1 MPYKLV
7 KLCIVNKKLQ
17 MNIADLYK
25 IYQKY
30 PKICTDTRKISKD
43 CFFFALKGENF
54 DANTFAEQALE
65 NGAAYVVIDRSE
77 FKKDERYILVE
88 DVLSS
93 LQELAT
99 YHRKQLTIP
108 VIGLTGSN
116 GKTTTKE
123 LINAV
128 LSQKFKTSATKGN
141 LNNHIGVPLTML
153 EINADVE
160 IAIIEMG
167 ANHQKEIEML
177 SEIAQ
182 PNFGLITNVG
192 KAHLEGFGGFEGVKK
207 GKGELYDFL
216 SKSGGTVFIN
226 HDNSHLMEMSASRK
240 FREII
245 YYGTQSDDAVKGKLL
260 KNDPFLEVEW
270 TADAQTFEV
279 HSKLTGTYNFENILV
294 AVAIGLRFGLS
305 PDEIN
310 TGIRSYSPQNNRSQI
325 IKTANNTVI
334 GDYYNANPTSMLT
347 AIENMA
353 ALKADKKVVILGDM
367 FELGEEAKAEHQN
380 IINKAKSYQFDEMIF
395 IGEEFSACQ
404 ASAKAKFFKTREETL
419 VFLKGNPIKNAL
431 VLLKG
436 SRGMKLESL
445 MELL

>member
-1 MPYKLV
+1 MPIKLI

-17 MNIADLYK
+17 MNTPDLYK

-54 DANTFAEQALE
+54 DANNFAEQALE
-65 NGAAYVVIDRSE
+65 NGAAYVVIDRPE

-88 DVLSS
+88 DVLGN
-93 LQELAT
+93 LQELAK

-141 LNNHIGVPLTML
+141 LNNHIGVPLTLL
-153 EINADVE
+153 EITADVE

-167 ANHQKEIEML
+167 ANHQKEIGML
-177 SEIAQ
+177 SEMAQ

-216 SKSGGTVFIN
+216 SKSDGTVFIN
-226 HDNSHLMEMSASRK
+226 HDNPHLMEMSKTKK
-240 FREII
+240 FKEII
-245 YYGTQSDDAVKGKLL
+245 YYGTQDNSAVKGKLI

-270 TADAQTFEV
+270 TAKAKTYKVDSQ
-279 HSKLTGTYNFENILV
+279 LTGTYNFENILV

-310 TGIRSYSPQNNRSQI
+310 EGIKSYSPQNNRSQI

-334 GDYYNANPTSMLT
+334 GDYYNANPTSMLA

-353 ALKADKKVVILGDM
+353 ALKAAQKVVILGDM
-367 FELGEEAKAEHQN
+367 FELGEEAKVEHQN
-380 IINKAKSYQFDEMIF
+380 IINKANSFEFDEMIF
-395 IGEEFSACQ
+395 IGEEFAACQ
-404 ASAKAKFFKTREETL
+404 ASAKAHFFKTREEAID
-419 VFLKGNPIKNAL
+419 FLKANIFKGAL

-436 SRGMKLESL
+436 SRGMKLEGL
-445 MELL
+445 MEML

>member
-1 MPYKLV
+1 MS
-7 KLCIVNKKLQ
+7 IDN
-17 MNIADLYK
+17 LYK
-25 IYQKY
+25 IYQKHS
-30 PKICTDTRKISKD
+30 KICTDTRKIAKD
-43 CFFFALKGENF
+43 CLFFALKGENF
-54 DANTFAEQALE
+54 DANNFADQALE
-65 NGAAYVVIDRSE
+65 NGAAFVVIDRSE
-77 FKKDERYILVE
+77 FKKDERYILVG
-88 DVLSS
+88 DVLTA

-99 YHRKQLTIP
+99 YHRKQLNIP

-141 LNNHIGVPLTML
+141 LNNHIGVPLTLL
-153 EINADVE
+153 EITAEVE

-216 SKSGGTVFIN
+216 AKSGGTVFIN
-226 HDNSHLMEMSASRK
+226 HDNPHLMEMSASRN
-240 FREII
+240 FVEII
-245 YYGTQSDDAVKGKLL
+245 YYGTQTDDAVKGKLL

-279 HSKLTGTYNFENILV
+279 HSQLTGTYNFENILV
-294 AVAIGLRFGLS
+294 AVAMGLRFGLS

-310 TGIRSYSPQNNRSQI
+310 EGIKSYSPQNNRSQI
-325 IKTANNTVI
+325 IRTANNTVI
-334 GDYYNANPTSMLT
+334 GDYYNANPTSMLA

-353 ALKADKKVVILGDM
+353 ALKANKKVVILGDM
-367 FELGEEAKAEHQN
+367 FELGDEAKAEHQN
-380 IINKAKSYQFDEMIF
+380 IIKKANAYQFNEMIF

-404 ASAKAKFFKTREETL
+404 ASAEANFFKIKEE
-419 VFLKGNPIKNAL
+419 VVSFLKANPIKDAL